1 MSSIETAFSHTVK
14 KLVGLMLGMI
24 AIAAIIGF
32 YQRGQEFTLAL
43 LYGGAITVISAVFFA
58 WRLRIATRSADNNA
72 LNPGSVKQEPAVNA
86 AILFQAIV
94 LRLVMI
100 IGLLAAGMS
109 WLKLDP
115 LGMIIGFSLPLTAYW
130 FSGDSYGKTRRR

>member
-1 MSSIETAFSHTVK
+1 
-14 KLVGLMLGMI
+14 MLGMI
-24 AIAAIIGF
+24 AVAAIAGF
-32 YQRGQEFTLAL
+32 YQKGLEFTMAL
-43 LYGGAITVISAVFFA
+43 LYGGAITVSSAVFFA

-72 LNPGSVKQEPAVNA
+72 LNPKPADQPGVNA

-100 IGLLAAGMS
+100 IALLALGMA

-115 LGMIIGFSLPLTAYW
+115 LGMVIGFGLPLTAYW
-130 FSGDSYGKTRRR
+130 FSGDSYGQTRRR